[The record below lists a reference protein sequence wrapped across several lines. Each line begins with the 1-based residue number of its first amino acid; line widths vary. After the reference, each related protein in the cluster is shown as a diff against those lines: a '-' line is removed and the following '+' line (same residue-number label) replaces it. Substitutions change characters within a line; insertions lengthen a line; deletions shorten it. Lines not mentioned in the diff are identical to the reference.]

1 MVPEVVPEAPG
12 AVKAMQKSPK
22 RVQKRLAPAHP
33 QHFGGKMVPREA
45 PKGPQRAP
53 KCVNHAQKMA
63 SFSKS
68 VSKPRFLVVFHG
80 FVVDF
85 DQKKELKFACFKQSL
100 HHVNRRSFST
110 LF

>member
-33 QHFGGKMVPREA
+33 QHFEGKMVPREA
-45 PKGPQRAP
+45 PKGAQRAP
-53 KCVNHAQKMA
+53 KCVKNVKKIV

-68 VSKPRFLVVFHG
+68 VSEPRFLMVFHR
-80 FVVDF
+80 FLVDF
-85 DQKKELKFACFKQSL
+85 
-100 HHVNRRSFST
+100 
-110 LF
+110 